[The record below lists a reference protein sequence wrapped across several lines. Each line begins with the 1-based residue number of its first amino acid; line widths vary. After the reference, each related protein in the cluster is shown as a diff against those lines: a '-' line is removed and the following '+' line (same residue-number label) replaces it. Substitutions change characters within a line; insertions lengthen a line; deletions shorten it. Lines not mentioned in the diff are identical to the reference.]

1 MIDDAENPTTRPNGE
16 QEANVQYDDHSQRLE
31 SDQST
36 NERDE
41 LKIAQDRERAI
52 QEVAKRKFANENPG
66 IKKWNDEFLHYWEN
80 YFQNHLLVK
89 GAGAINALYS
99 VEAFDEY
106 VGLTKE
112 RLKKELGFSDEES
125 QNNPAKQKEF
135 NKKLSEKIEREIV
148 LKISEI
154 YRSVDHEHPDETFEE
169 ITTAN
174 FMNSVR
180 TSFDMINQRMTLLNS
195 KLEDLE
201 KRGKLPEN
209 LKGITFYEKISEN
222 QEKEVERKT
231 KKGIKVSSYSTR
243 PYPLPIQEPTTA
255 SEFLHYIEAQTK
267 HYMNIRKYLHN
278 ATVIFKRGKGQH
290 GFYEQL
296 AEYAKQLSNS
306 DLDSMMLLPDAKLF
320 MTAHNLYLKHLEAH
334 FAKLSWVHQP
344 DIFSTD
350 FFAINTDVEKKVLAD
365 LKKLF
370 PDVEKIEEWRLQ
382 RALKMGVQIA
392 RAVTLSEAE
401 IAAYADAVVQEGETP
416 KDVTFESYYIGDSDA
431 LVAFDPAKN
440 LERFLPPDLANGPL
454 FYSLVSGFEKDRIWD
469 HRILWERMKK
479 FQQSYQEG
487 RGFIGLGKDEELLIE
502 AIQNFSKIGA
512 IEYRSGWRYE
522 RGYES
527 WLVEKPGKTGAYDYL
542 ESWKQIENI
551 GFLILKN
558 FASTYIFH
566 DSKFPDEFISRN
578 LGFGREFLEGNTPEA
593 KAERRAFFEYLND
606 HYINFDPLTERV
618 IGTLD
623 SEITEARKLLGKN
636 SEEIDIYKFLLN
648 KALYGV
654 IRNRLPS
661 YFIKLERDRY
671 AVDGQ
676 RAYEKIRRNIDGEW
690 TDKRID
696 IALRNLGDVEARLR
710 LKTSERMMGL
720 LEEQEKNGQKR
731 NLYDSSIQYFV
742 TEEFIREELPGILS
756 VDSNAEEVEDVI
768 KLFRHINENYLANN
782 TDFAK
787 EKINMIHKGKYP
799 YTLALEEFDRS
810 FVAYRAPG
818 DRALYR
824 AINDTANVEQKVS
837 EPLGKW
843 AEALRQVA
851 IDPKRDI
858 TQITE
863 ILSEMRKTLSVL
875 HGERTAWKQV
885 GKLVGATIN
894 FFRKDSVGKAFW
906 GVMGVGR
913 ANSIA
918 TEMIGT
924 HLGVWEW
931 ENSDIH
937 HFIVECEKQRI
948 IPKNAQELRVAPN
961 IIEETNPLLKLFR
974 KYKKVEHKIDTS
986 ITTGTGYRKMF
997 GAKYSDI
1004 IKEYAWRYLP
1014 IVYLFLL
1021 YSLIKKAAK
1030 DQTSREG

>member
-1 MIDDAENPTTRPNGE
+1 MVDDPETPTPRPNSEPDEHVTHDEYGQRIE
-16 QEANVQYDDHSQRLE
+16 SPQEENKALQEEIKRRE
-31 SDQST
+31 T
-36 NERDE
+36 IR
-41 LKIAQDRERAI
+41 KITRE
-52 QEVAKRKFANENPG
+52 KFREENPG
-66 IKKWNDEFLHYWEN
+66 VTEWDDEFVETWEHY
-80 YFQNHLLVK
+80 FHNHLHIK
-89 GAGAINALYS
+89 GVAAINALYS
-99 VEAFDEY
+99 VDAFDEY
-106 VGLTKE
+106 VGLVRDKLKE
-112 RLKKELGFSDEES
+112 QLGLSEDDIKSDPKK
-125 QNNPAKQKEF
+125 QIEF
-135 NKKLSEKIEREIV
+135 NKKLSETIEREIV

-154 YRSVDHEHPDETFEE
+154 YRSVDQEHPDETFEE
-169 ITTAN
+169 IVQAN

-180 TSFDMINQRMTLLNS
+180 TSFDMINQRISLLHNTLGELRKS
-195 KLEDLE
+195 
-201 KRGKLPEN
+201 GKLPEN
-209 LKGITFYEKISEN
+209 LRGITFYEKVSQTE
-222 QEKEVERKT
+222 EREVERTT
-231 KKGIKVSSYSTR
+231 KSGIKVSKFSNR
-243 PYPLPIQEPTTA
+243 PYPLPIQEETTA
-255 SEFLHYIEAQTK
+255 SDFLHYLEAQTK

-320 MTAHNLYLKHLEAH
+320 MTAHNLYLKHLTAH

-350 FFAINTDVEKKVLAD
+350 FFAINTGVEKKVMED

-370 PDVEKIEEWRLQ
+370 PEVEKIEEWRLQ
-382 RALKMGVQIA
+382 RALKMGVGIS
-392 RAVTLSEAE
+392 RAITLSEVE
-401 IAAYADAVVQEGETP
+401 IAAYADPVVATGETP

-431 LVAFDPAKN
+431 LVALNPAEN
-440 LERFLPPDLANGPL
+440 LGRFLPPDFANGPL
-454 FYSLVSGFEKDRIWD
+454 FYSLVSGFKKDKIWD
-469 HRILWERMKK
+469 HSKLWERMKK

-487 RGFIGLGKDEELLIE
+487 KGFMGLGKDEELLIE
-502 AIQNFSKIGA
+502 SMHNFGKVGA
-512 IEYRSGWRYE
+512 IEYRSGWRYP

-542 ESWKQIENI
+542 ESWKQLENI

-566 DSKFPDEFISRN
+566 DSKFPDEFISRD
-578 LGFGREFLEGNTPEA
+578 LGFGRDFLEGNTPELV
-593 KAERRAFFEYLND
+593 AERKAFFEYLND
-606 HYINFDPLTERV
+606 HYINFDPLIGRV
-618 IGTLD
+618 TGSLD
-623 SEITEARKLLGKN
+623 LEIEEARKLLGKN
-636 SEEIDIYKFLLN
+636 PAEIDIYKHLLN
-648 KALYGV
+648 KALFGV

-671 AVDGQ
+671 ADDGH
-676 RAYEKIRRNIDGEW
+676 RAYDKIRRNIDGGW
-690 TDKRID
+690 TDTRMD
-696 IALRNLGDVEARLR
+696 RALRNLGDVEARLR
-710 LKTSERMMGL
+710 LKTSERMMEL
-720 LEEQEKNGQKR
+720 LEGQEKNGQKR
-731 NLYDSSIQYFV
+731 SLSDKSIQYYV

-756 VDSNAEEVEDVI
+756 VDATTEEVQDVV
-768 KLFRHINENYLANN
+768 KLFRHISNNYLANN

-787 EKINMIHKGKYP
+787 EKLKMIDGKGKFP

-824 AINDTANVEQKVS
+824 TINDTAGIEQKVS
-837 EPLGKW
+837 EQFGGW
-843 AEALRQVA
+843 AQALRDVA
-851 IDPKRDI
+851 IDTNHDI
-858 TQITE
+858 KPIIK
-863 ILSEMRKTLSVL
+863 ILSEMRVEISKL
-875 HGERTAWKQV
+875 HGDKAAWGQV

-906 GVMGVGR
+906 GVAGVGR

-937 HFIVECEKQRI
+937 HFMVECERQRI
-948 IPKNAQELRVAPN
+948 IPKNAQELRVPPK
-961 IIEETNPLLKLFR
+961 IVEETNPILKLFR
-974 KYKKVEHKIDTS
+974 KYKQIEHKIDKS
-986 ITTGTGYRKMF
+986 VMTGSDYRKMF
-997 GAKYSDI
+997 GAKYTDI

-1014 IVYLFLL
+1014 LVYLFLL

-1030 DQTSREG
+1030 DQTSDGK